1 MGMIVLKSSF
11 AWIHKVWYFLSYR
24 NLQLMLASIFFTARR
39 LKQEE
44 FDLVGI
50 DRSLLAEPAWA
61 NKLHDGRMEEIKT
74 FTPELLPSLV

>member
-1 MGMIVLKSSF
+1 
-11 AWIHKVWYFLSYR
+11 
-24 NLQLMLASIFFTARR
+24 MLASIFFTARR